1 MAAWVALDASFDGLG
16 QGLALFGL
24 SGRLAACPA
33 ALMLVGATILM
44 AWQTRGVWRSR
55 WQYAALAAGVL
66 LTSSLG
72 WAQRDAAAVASAAD
86 PAWFS
91 PARNLLLSASM
102 MTLMSGLGLAACC
115 PAAASWTVRGRRAM
129 RFFGGLS
136 LLLLLILLIQLAL
149 R

>member
-1 MAAWVALDASFDGLG
+1 
-16 QGLALFGL
+16 
-24 SGRLAACPA
+24 
-33 ALMLVGATILM
+33 MLVGATILM

-72 WAQRDAAAVASAAD
+72 WAQRDAAAVASAAYA
-86 PAWFS
+86 AWFW

-102 MTLMSGLGLAACC
+102 MTLMSGLGLALVS
-115 PAAASWTVRGRRAM
+115 PRGSEWTARGRRAM
-129 RFFGGLS
+129 PFFGSLS
-136 LLLLLILLIQLAL
+136 LLLLLILRSSSTL